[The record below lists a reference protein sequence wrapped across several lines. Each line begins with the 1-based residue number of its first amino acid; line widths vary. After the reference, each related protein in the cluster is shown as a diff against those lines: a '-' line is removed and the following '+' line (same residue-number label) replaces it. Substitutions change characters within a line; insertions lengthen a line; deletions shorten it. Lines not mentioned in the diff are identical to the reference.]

1 MINLDEQV
9 KIILKGVDDL
19 IDEKDLREK
28 LVKANKEG
36 RQLVVKLGLDP
47 SAPDIH
53 LGHTVVLRKMK
64 QLQDLGH
71 KVVIIIGDFT
81 GKIGDPTGKS
91 KTRNALTTEQVL
103 ENAKTYQKQIFKVL
117 DKEKT
122 EVRFNSEWLAKLNFE
137 DVVKLAATI
146 TVARMLERE
155 DFKKR
160 YESHTPI
167 SVHEFFYPLM
177 QGYDSVAINAD
188 IELGG
193 TDQRF
198 NLLMGRALQKEFGQ
212 ESQVVIMMPIIEG
225 GYDSVAIN
233 ADIELGG
240 TDQRFNL
247 LMGRALQKEFGQE
260 SQVVIMMPIIE
271 GLDGVNKMSKSLG
284 NYIGVDEEAGVMYQ
298 KAMEIP
304 DELIV
309 KYYNLVTDVHP
320 DVVNKIE
327 QDLKE
332 DKVNPRDIKMGL
344 AKEIVRLYHGE
355 EKANFA
361 EERFKSVFQKGQIPS
376 DILTVEASKENFDLA
391 QIVVDNKLVPS
402 KSELRR
408 LVKQGGVKVNSEKVN
423 DLQEVVLEGE
433 LIVQIGKKKFIKINL
448 V

>member
-1 MINLDEQV
+1 MISLDEQV

-28 LVKANKEG
+28 LVKAEKEG

-117 DKEKT
+117 DEEKT

-225 GYDSVAIN
+225 
-233 ADIELGG
+233 
-240 TDQRFNL
+240 
-247 LMGRALQKEFGQE
+247 
-260 SQVVIMMPIIE
+260 
-271 GLDGVNKMSKSLG
+271 LDGVNKMSKSLG

-304 DELIV
+304 DELII

>member
-1 MINLDEQV
+1 MINLDDQI
-9 KIILKGVDDL
+9 KIILKGVDDI

-28 LVKANKEG
+28 LTKAHKEG

-71 KVVIIIGDFT
+71 KVIIIIGDFT

-91 KTRNALTTEQVL
+91 QARKALTTEQVL
-103 ENAKTYQKQIFKVL
+103 ENAKTYEEQIFKVL

-212 ESQVVIMMPIIEG
+212 ESQIVIMMP
-225 GYDSVAIN
+225 
-233 ADIELGG
+233 L
-240 TDQRFNL
+240 
-247 LMGRALQKEFGQE
+247 
-260 SQVVIMMPIIE
+260 IE

-284 NYIGVDEEAGVMYQ
+284 NYIGVDEEAGIMYQ

-332 DKVNPRDIKMGL
+332 DRVNPRNVKMEL

-355 EKANFA
+355 ERANFA
-361 EERFKSVFQKGQIPS
+361 QERFKSVFQKGQIPV
-376 DILTVEASKENFDLA
+376 DILTVEADAQGFDLA
-391 QIVVDNKLVPS
+391 EIVVANKLAPS

-408 LVKQGGVKVNSEKVN
+408 LVKQGGVKVNEEKVA
-423 DLQEVVLEGE
+423 DLQEVVAEGE
-433 LIVQIGKKKFIKINL
+433 LVVQIGKKKFIKII
-448 V
+448 VK